1 MPGDHGEIPMD
12 FSPYDD
18 DIMDVYT
25 YIYIYIIE
33 KSNL

>member
-18 DIMDVYT
+18 IMDVY
-25 YIYIYIIE
+25 IYIYYRKILPIM
-33 KSNL
+33 

>member
-25 YIYIYIIE
+25 YIYIYYRKI
-33 KSNL
+33 